1 MYSPKI
7 NETLIPA
14 LYRIAKDQGVPM
26 TILVNRMIDREIRKQ
41 KRKNRKEESHESDI
55 NASGRRVGHARA
67 A

>member
-7 NETLIPA
+7 NEALIPD

-26 TILVNRMIDREIRKQ
+26 TVLVNRMIDREIPKQ
-41 KRKNRKEESHESDI
+41 KRNNRKEESHESDI
-55 NASGRRVGHARA
+55 NASGRCVGHARA